1 MTPRVF
7 AIFVLLLF
15 PVFGNALAQQY
26 PARPVRVI
34 MPSTAGGGIDTLARL
49 VSQRLSEKLGQQF
62 VVDARP
68 GATGIIGSE
77 IVARATPDGYTL
89 MFTWTAPLAINPGLY
104 DKLPYDT
111 LRDFAPVIL
120 AATTPNVLVVN
131 PAGKVRT
138 VKEFIEAARQ
148 APGKIRFGSS
158 GIGGSSHLAG
168 EFFATLAKVELL
180 HIPYKGT
187 PPALVDIM
195 AGRIESMFAAVAPAL
210 PHIRSERLR
219 AIAVTTSKKSA
230 ILPDLPTAAETV
242 PGFDAE
248 TWYAMVAPAG
258 TPAVIINRL
267 NQEINAFL
275 KEPAIAP
282 ALHQQG
288 FEPVGGTPRE
298 LGIYLRSEIEKWG
311 KLVKANNIRA
321 N

>member
-1 MTPRVF
+1 MPYRTLALIALVMLP
-7 AIFVLLLF
+7 A
-15 PVFGNALAQQY
+15 FGALAQQY
-26 PARPVRVI
+26 PTRPVRVI
-34 MPSTAGGGIDTLARL
+34 MPSAAGGGIDTLARL
-49 VSQRLSEKLGQQF
+49 VSQRLTEKLGHQF
-62 VVDARP
+62 IVDARP
-68 GATGIIGSE
+68 GATGIIGTG
-77 IVARATPDGYTL
+77 IVAKATPDGYTL

-104 DKLPYDT
+104 DKLPYDV

-138 VKEFIEAARQ
+138 VKDYIEAARQ
-148 APGKIRFGSS
+148 APGKIRYGSS

-168 EFFATLAKVELL
+168 ELFATLARVELA

-210 PHIRSERLR
+210 PHIRTERLR

-242 PGFDAE
+242 PGFEAE

-258 TPAVIINRL
+258 TPPAIVNRL

-275 KEPAIAP
+275 KEPATTLS
-282 ALHQQG
+282 LHQQG
-288 FEPVGGTPRE
+288 FEAVGGTPRE
-298 LGIYLRSEIEKWG
+298 FGIYLRSELEKWG
-311 KLVKANNIRA
+311 KLVKNNNIRA

>member
-1 MTPRVF
+1 MTRRTF
-7 AIFVLLLF
+7 AIIIALLL
-15 PVFGNALAQQY
+15 PAFGNALAQQY
-26 PARPVRVI
+26 PVRPVRVI
-34 MPSTAGGGIDTLARL
+34 MPSAAGGGIDTLARL
-49 VSQRLSEKLGQQF
+49 VSQRLTEKLGQQF
-62 VVDARP
+62 IVDARP
-68 GATGIIGSE
+68 GATGIIGSG
-77 IVARATPDGYTL
+77 IVAKAAPDGYTL

-104 DKLPYDT
+104 DKLPYDV

-120 AATTPNVLVVN
+120 AATTPNVLVVS
-131 PAGKVRT
+131 PASKVRT
-138 VKEFIEAARQ
+138 VKDYIEAARQ
-148 APGKIRFGSS
+148 APGKVRYGSS

-168 EFFATLAKVELL
+168 ELFATLAKVELA

-219 AIAVTTSKKSA
+219 AIAVTTGKKSA

-242 PGFDAE
+242 PGFEAE

-258 TPAVIINRL
+258 TPSAIINRL
-267 NQEINAFL
+267 NQEINTFL

-282 ALHQQG
+282 SLHQQG
-288 FEPVGGTPRE
+288 FEAVGGTPRE
-298 LGIYLRSEIEKWG
+298 FGTYLRSELEKWG

>member
-1 MTPRVF
+1 MTYRAF
-7 AIFVLLLF
+7 AIIVLLLLPAF
-15 PVFGNALAQQY
+15 SDALAQQY

-34 MPSTAGGGIDTLARL
+34 MPSAAGGGIDTLARL

-62 VVDARP
+62 IVDARP

-77 IVARATPDGYTL
+77 IAAKAMPDGYTL

-104 DKLPYDT
+104 DKLPYDV
-111 LRDFAPVIL
+111 LRDFVPIIL
-120 AATTPNVLVVN
+120 VATTPNVLVVN

-138 VKEFIEAARQ
+138 VRDYIEGARQ
-148 APGKIRFGSS
+148 APGRIRYGSS

-168 EFFATLAKVELL
+168 ELFATLAKVDLS

-210 PHIRSERLR
+210 PHIRTERLR
-219 AIAVTTSKKSA
+219 AIAVTTGKKSA

-242 PGFDAE
+242 PGFEAE
-248 TWYAMVAPAG
+248 TWYAMVAPAS
-258 TPAVIINRL
+258 TPPAIVNRL

-275 KEPAIAP
+275 KESAIAP
-282 ALHQQG
+282 SLHQQG
-288 FEPVGGTPRE
+288 FEAVGGTPRE
-298 LGIYLRSEIEKWG
+298 FGIYLRSEIEKWG